1 MRLTSQIFCMQVFRS
16 SSVTCLRTV
25 VAAPDACAQELHSPR
40 CGGVGGSLRR
50 SAIRHLTDFSPGGR
64 HRLLRQASAQ
74 GGRGRDLMASVNLV
88 PPTRPHPSSALLR
101 EGAARSGHK
110 LLPKS
115 PRAKYLGGPGV
126 VGSFGGVC
134 RDLHVT
140 QTRYIQN
147 VAFRLTRQVTA
158 ACAACRTKSGP
169 RRRTRPGI

>member
-1 MRLTSQIFCMQVFRS
+1 MDTNC
-16 SSVTCLRTV
+16 
-25 VAAPDACAQELHSPR
+25 
-40 CGGVGGSLRR
+40 
-50 SAIRHLTDFSPGGR
+50 
-64 HRLLRQASAQ
+64 
-74 GGRGRDLMASVNLV
+74 
-88 PPTRPHPSSALLR
+88 
-101 EGAARSGHK
+101 
-110 LLPKS
+110 S
-115 PRAKYLGGPGV
+115 PRAQEPSTLGGPGV